1 MKSYVKFETP
11 KELVKKALEAISVA
25 NDTGRVRKGTNETT
39 KAIESGVASLV
50 VIAEDVEPEEV
61 VMHIPDICSEKGVAF
76 CYVPTKK
83 ELGTAAGLSVTSAA
97 IAIEKP
103 GDASGVVRDIVE
115 QLKKPERKKEKGAE
129 EKPAEKPAETPAAAA
144 PEKPKKAKK
153 PKEKPQEK
161 KPEEAAK
168 PEEPG
173 TV

>member
-25 NDTGRVRKGTNETT
+25 NDTGRVRKGTNEAT
-39 KAIESGVASLV
+39 KAIESGVAALV

-61 VMHIPDICSEKGVAF
+61 VMHLPEICAEKGVAF

-115 QLKKPERKKEKGAE
+115 QLKKPERKKGGE
-129 EKPAEKPAETPAAAA
+129 EKPAGEKKPEEKPAAA
-144 PEKPKKAKK
+144 PQEKPKKEKK
-153 PKEKPQEK
+153 PKEKKEAPK
-161 KPEEAAK
+161 SEEAPKA
-168 PEEPG
+168 
-173 TV
+173 